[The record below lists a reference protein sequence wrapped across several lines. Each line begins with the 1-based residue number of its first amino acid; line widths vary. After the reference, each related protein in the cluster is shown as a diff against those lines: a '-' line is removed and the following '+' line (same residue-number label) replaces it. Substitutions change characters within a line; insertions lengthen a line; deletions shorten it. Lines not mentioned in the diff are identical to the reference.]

1 MQEEVE
7 NKTVALAI
15 NTTKLTVREL
25 RAAILK
31 YLESQK
37 TRPKV
42 VTALISRTASRVLN
56 PWPNKIKA

>member
-15 NTTKLTVREL
+15 NVTKLTAREL
-25 RAAILK
+25 KTAILK

-37 TRPKV
+37 K
-42 VTALISRTASRVLN
+42 
-56 PWPNKIKA
+56 

>member
-15 NTTKLTVREL
+15 NTTKLTAREL

-31 YLESQK
+31 FLEAQK
-37 TRPKV
+37 
-42 VTALISRTASRVLN
+42 
-56 PWPNKIKA
+56 NKNK

>member
-31 YLESQK
+31 YLESQY
-37 TRPKV
+37 
-42 VTALISRTASRVLN
+42 I
-56 PWPNKIKA
+56 